1 MKTNKLFGLAA
12 LACGFAMSFTSCN
25 NVDNPVLPP
34 EEPEIVSAT
43 IGFESQALNDK
54 GFWCGE
60 VNEQGV
66 DNGWGGMTY
75 PCAYQEDIVK
85 CNTTFGVSYWTGYAI
100 SNRTETG
107 FTAGD
112 FTPEGMPDQF
122 NNITGKAHGGKNF
135 AIVQTYGEK
144 IEFDRPVTVKGFW
157 YTNSSYT
164 VNAILNG
171 DGMTPGKFEA
181 DDWFMCEVYPTPAE
195 GVGGAH
201 LGIDLAKD
209 GDYVKTWQY
218 CDLSDYEAFE
228 NITSLGFGFLG
239 TKKNDYGVTTP
250 TYICIDD
257 IVIEYE
263 K

>member
-1 MKTNKLFGLAA
+1 MKTNKFFGLAA

-43 IGFESQALNDK
+43 IGFENQALNDK

-85 CNTTFGVSYWTGYAI
+85 FNTTFGVSYWTGYAI

-171 DGMTPGKFEA
+171 DGMTPGKFE
-181 DDWFMCEVYPTPAE
+181 
-195 GVGGAH
+195 
-201 LGIDLAKD
+201 KD
-209 GDYVKTWQY
+209 EY

>member
-1 MKTNKLFGLAA
+1 MKTNKFFGLAA

-43 IGFESQALNDK
+43 IGFENQALNDK

-85 CNTTFGVSYWTGYAI
+85 FNTTFGVSYWTGYAI

-164 VNAILNG
+164 VNAE
-171 DGMTPGKFEA
+171 F
-181 DDWFMCEVYPTPAE
+181 
-195 GVGGAH
+195 
-201 LGIDLAKD
+201 DLAKD

-218 CDLSDYEAFE
+218 CDLSGVEAFK
-228 NITSLGFGFLG
+228 NITSFGFGFEG
-239 TKKNDYGVTTP
+239 TKKNEWGVTTP
-250 TYICIDD
+250 TYIGIDD